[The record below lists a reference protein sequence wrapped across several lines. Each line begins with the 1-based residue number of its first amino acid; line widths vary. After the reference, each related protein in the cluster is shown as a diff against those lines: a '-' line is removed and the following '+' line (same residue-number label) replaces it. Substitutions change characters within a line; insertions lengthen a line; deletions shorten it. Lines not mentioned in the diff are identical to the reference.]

1 MSIGK
6 NLKSI
11 RTAKKLSQSDLAE
24 KVNVSRPMIA
34 QIERGTKSLSIP
46 LGKEIAKVLNCTLED
61 LAE

>member
-34 QIERGTKSLSIP
+34 QIERGYKIIIYTI
-46 LGKEIAKVLNCTLED
+46 G
-61 LAE
+61 